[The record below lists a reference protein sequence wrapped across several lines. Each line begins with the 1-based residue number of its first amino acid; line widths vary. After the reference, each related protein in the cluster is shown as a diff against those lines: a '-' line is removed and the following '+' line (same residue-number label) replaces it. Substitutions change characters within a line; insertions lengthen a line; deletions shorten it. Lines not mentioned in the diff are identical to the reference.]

1 MMMKDTKQL
10 KEFNQTQ
17 EQIARF
23 QDNASLIEKNEK
35 LKNLKQ
41 DLEEKEAT
49 KDRIIEEVKNISKY
63 GNYRSY
69 NLTDNETKDDDILLV
84 SVPGE
89 PEKKRVNIGTLN
101 NLVRQLNIIF
111 ASFDC
116 PFSDTGLS
124 DN

>member
-1 MMMKDTKQL
+1 MIMKDTKQL
-10 KEFNQTQ
+10 NEFNQIQ

-23 QDNASLIEKNEK
+23 QENASLIEKNEK
-35 LKNLKQ
+35 LKKLKQ
-41 DLEEKEAT
+41 ELEQKEVEKDQMVDEL
-49 KDRIIEEVKNISKY
+49 KKLSKY

-69 NLTDNETKDDDILLV
+69 DLTDETIGKDILLV
-84 SVPGE
+84 SVPGK

-116 PFSDTGLS
+116 PFS
-124 DN
+124 